1 MDSNF
6 VPMAAAHLGFHLR
19 APYVERRPAF
29 RPDLGVVAAAFREA
43 KERLEREREAA
54 KPGSDD
60 AAEVAVGLDPETF
73 VTRPQGRRA
82 WLGKAAA
89 PLTASAKSKRGR
101 SPTSG
106 PTGCSR
112 PRRLEEELDVE
123 QASNAAY
130 EAWRARGVAAD
141 GSRRMA
147 PGMLKPYQPPVA
159 PTGLMNTTDLDSRV
173 VRTHGQPPL
182 QGYNAQAAVN
192 EHQIVVAAKVT
203 VDSPD
208 FGHLEPMVDATRR
221 ELRRHGLADPCVVL
235 ADAGYWHQRQIERVV
250 ADGMQV
256 LVPPDGG
263 LRKGTRPGWDGGF
276 YDFMRRVL
284 ATPEGRSLYRQRQIT
299 VEPVFG
305 QIKFNRAIKRFQR
318 RGRAACRS
326 EWRLIAATHN
336 LLKLHNHRIAATT
349 A

>member
-1 MDSNF
+1 
-6 VPMAAAHLGFHLR
+6 
-19 APYVERRPAF
+19 
-29 RPDLGVVAAAFREA
+29 
-43 KERLEREREAA
+43 LEREREAA
-54 KPGSDD
+54 KPDSDD
-60 AAEVAVGLDPETF
+60 AAEEVAVGLDPETF

-82 WLGKAAA
+82 WLREGRRALDGKREKQA
-89 PLTASAKSKRGR
+89 
-101 SPTSG
+101 
-106 PTGCSR
+106 R
-112 PRRLEEELDVE
+112 PIPNERTDRLFEACRRLEEEFDVE

-192 EHQIVVAAKVT
+192 EHQIVVAAEVT

-263 LRKGTRPGWDGGF
+263 LRKGTRPGWDGF